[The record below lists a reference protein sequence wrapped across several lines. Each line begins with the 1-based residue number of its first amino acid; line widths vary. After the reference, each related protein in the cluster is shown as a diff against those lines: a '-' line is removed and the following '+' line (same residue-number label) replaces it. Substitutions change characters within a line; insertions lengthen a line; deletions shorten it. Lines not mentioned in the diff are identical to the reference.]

1 MIWFEKQVFRSIYPY
16 SGPPTYILIGFII
29 KQVKDHS
36 FDVLIAMLKSF
47 NKLLLTFANTVE
59 PRFSERQ
66 PSGKPR
72 YSGNFADDQL
82 FI

>member
-1 MIWFEKQVFRSIYPY
+1 MQIQTSKYDLY
-16 SGPPTYILIGFII
+16 
-29 KQVKDHS
+29 
-36 FDVLIAMLKSF
+36 DVIRMK
-47 NKLLLTFANTVE
+47 KERIDIDTVE

-72 YSGNFADDQL
+72 YSGNFADDQF